1 MTRGLYIYAD
11 TAVHRADPRAKLIF
25 ALLMSLSVLL
35 QDSLISVYC
44 ILLLVL
50 ALSLYAVGPRESLM
64 NFRRVLA
71 LVVCI
76 FLCTPLQCRWGEP
89 LLTIGSFTLVTREG
103 LARALMINAKFL
115 SVSYLFS
122 VLLETTRLEVVVLAL
137 RSFRLPYSAA
147 LTLSIALSM
156 IPMLSSAYYEVKD
169 SMSLRINDEEKRR
182 EGLLAV
188 IVAVIVRAF
197 KTVPET
203 ASGLEERGYG
213 RRGSRTSYRSLGWGA
228 GTAMQMILA
237 VSLPLVPVVLSAI
250 SVI

>member
-25 ALLMSLSVLL
+25 ALMMSLSVLL
-35 QDSLISVYC
+35 QDGLMSVYC
-44 ILLLVL
+44 ILLLIL
-50 ALSLYAVGPRESLM
+50 ALSLYSVGPMESLM

-103 LARALMINAKFL
+103 LARALLINAKFL
-115 SVSYLFS
+115 CVSYLFS

-156 IPMLSSAYYEVKD
+156 IPTLSSAYYEVKD
-169 SMSLRINDEEKRR
+169 SMSLRINDEKRR

-213 RRGSRTSYRSLGWGA
+213 RQGSRTSYRSLGKGA
-228 GTAMQMILA
+228 GIAMQMILA
-237 VSLPLVPVVLSAI
+237 VSLPLVPLVLSAI